1 MSWGSLCSVS
11 MCEVLIIGETKW
23 KEKYFSLHLY
33 YKILVDLFLKI
44 YSSSQVVDLKIKE
57 IYLF

>member
-11 MCEVLIIGETKW
+11 TCEVLIIGETKW
-23 KEKYFSLHLY
+23 KEKYFSLDLY